1 MKGEAMLKDI
11 LVPIVI
17 FGSMIYGIKIWLDYR
32 IRRLLI
38 EKGQVDEKVKF
49 LYEKSANT
57 PVPGSLKWGMVL
69 VAIGL
74 AIFLAPMLGTDHEE
88 YTIGLMALFGGVAL
102 VGYHILAL
110 RMTKNVN

>member
-1 MKGEAMLKDI
+1 MLKDI

-49 LYEKSANT
+49 LYEKSAST
-57 PVPGSLKWGMVL
+57 PVAGSLKWGMVL
-69 VAIGL
+69 VAVGL
-74 AIFLAPMLGTDHEE
+74 AIFLAPMMAADHEE
-88 YTIGLMALFGGVAL
+88 YTFGLMALFGGIAM
-102 VGYHILAL
+102 VGYHVLAL
-110 RMTKNVN
+110 RMSKTTD

>member
-1 MKGEAMLKDI
+1 MLKDV

-32 IRRLLI
+32 IRRLLV

-49 LYEKSANT
+49 LYHKSADT
-57 PVPGSLKWGMVL
+57 PVAGSLKWGMVL

-74 AIFLAPMLGTDHEE
+74 AVFLAPMMASDHEE
-88 YTIGLMALFGGVAL
+88 YTLGLMALFGGIAL
-102 VGYHILAL
+102 VAYHVLAL
-110 RMTKNVN
+110 RMTKKAD